1 LTPSPEADV
10 SDTATD
16 TAPPASPDTTGG
28 TVSHVR
34 VTTDGSSRPA
44 TPPPPPT
51 HADSAL
57 QAAIARVRGRTGAA
71 TVDEVYADLLRELKT
86 AFPSGFHPN
95 GTRLRDVAEEIAE
108 DGR

>member
-1 LTPSPEADV
+1 V

-16 TAPPASPDTTGG
+16 ATTPAAPARG

-34 VTTDGSSRPA
+34 VTTDVTSRPSP
-44 TPPPPPT
+44 PPPPPT
-51 HADSAL
+51 HADVAL
-57 QAAIARVRGRTGAA
+57 QAAIARVRGRTNAR

-95 GTRLRDVAEEIAE
+95 GTRLREVAEEIAE
-108 DGR
+108 GTS